1 MINFSKVELNII
13 SNSTCHDNYVAFDIG
28 IKGDMICV
36 FKGPLGTETICNGD
50 SGGPLMVSVKLYQAL
65 SSLSSIIYTINL
77 FLKSSKKHTTNV
89 HRFWMIR
96 GNMDRKNTF
105 KWE

>member
-1 MINFSKVELNII
+1 MSIKFCQIMFFKLPHVKCLKVELNII

-50 SGGPLMVSVKLYQAL
+50 SGGPLMVSVKFIKHWQCCNLRH
-65 SSLSSIIYTINL
+65 IHIYYKCIP
-77 FLKSSKKHTTNV
+77 
-89 HRFWMIR
+89 
-96 GNMDRKNTF
+96 
-105 KWE
+105 

>member
-1 MINFSKVELNII
+1 MINISTFRKVVFFKLTSVQYLKVELNII

-50 SGGPLMVSVKLYQAL
+50 SGGPLMVS
-65 SSLSSIIYTINL
+65 
-77 FLKSSKKHTTNV
+77 
-89 HRFWMIR
+89 
-96 GNMDRKNTF
+96 
-105 KWE
+105 